1 MNSQGDGKPTTL
13 NKNRTTVKTFLL
25 NILQTLVVAV
35 GMTFIADN
43 AAAQRK
49 VAEPPARIKPANA
62 TAADSLNPILAQ
74 QDTLRLLDSA
84 NKPLLSRN
92 DSLQLRKDSIKI
104 AKKRDWATWRPNPKR
119 AMWLALVLPGAGQIY
134 NRKYWK
140 LPIVY
145 GGFVG
150 CAYALRWNNQM
161 YRDYSQAYL
170 DLMDDDPNTQSY
182 NQFLHLGAKIDDSNK
197 ARYQKLFNEVV
208 KNGYSV
214 RKVEEMAQMLK
225 NGEDVES
232 GKKKI
237 IAKTKLPEEFTAL
250 KNHLS
255 DFLQTKVQMT
265 CSPKGKG
272 KITIPFANEEELE
285 RIMCAFDKMKQE

>member
-49 VAEPPARIKPANA
+49 VAEPPARTNNA
-62 TAADSLNPILAQ
+62 KAAAADSLNPILTQ

-197 ARYQKLFNEVV
+197 ARYQKLF
-208 KNGYSV
+208 KSRKDTYRRWRDLSV
-214 RKVEEMAQMLK
+214 FCLIGVYALSVIDAYVDASLSEFDISKDLSLRVEPTIINNNRERNPLK
-225 NGEDVES
+225 SNSLG
-232 GKKKI
+232 I
-237 IAKTKLPEEFTAL
+237 
-250 KNHLS
+250 N
-255 DFLQTKVQMT
+255 
-265 CSPKGKG
+265 CSLN
-272 KITIPFANEEELE
+272 F
-285 RIMCAFDKMKQE
+285 